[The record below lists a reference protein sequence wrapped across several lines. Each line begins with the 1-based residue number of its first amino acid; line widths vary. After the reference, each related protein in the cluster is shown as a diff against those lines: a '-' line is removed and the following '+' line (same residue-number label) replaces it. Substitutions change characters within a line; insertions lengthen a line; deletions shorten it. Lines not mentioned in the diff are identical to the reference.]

1 MKDPEA
7 ALLGPLGQLSKSG
20 GSESSSLSVGERGG
34 GCGAGCRECWE
45 HLEAWGGQK
54 TLPWA
59 ETLRP
64 GQAAGTCP
72 RSQPPLQILLI
83 FKL

>member
-7 ALLGPLGQLSKSG
+7 ALLGPLGRLRKSRASG
-20 GSESSSLSVGERGG
+20 SSSLAKR
-34 GCGAGCRECWE
+34 GCRECWGQV
-45 HLEAWGGQK
+45 EAWDWRK

-64 GQAAGTCP
+64 GQMAGTRP
-72 RSQPPLQILLI
+72 LSQSPLQIPLYL
-83 FKL
+83 